1 MALTDRIASWITP
14 PEPMTSDHQLTWSP
28 PALSAAAT
36 APAQQRTSQAA
47 RNTPIAES
55 WQDRAWSYYR
65 SSGPARQ
72 AVDWLA
78 NGVSRMHLYVGQ
90 TQPEDAGDPEPVDE
104 PGLAGEILDE
114 LYDGQTGQRDMLHK
128 LAIGLSVPGEAWL
141 IGYPAPP
148 KPGEPDTG
156 LGQDNGTAWMVASR
170 REWSTSSTQE
180 GTVRLKVPRHPELD
194 RDGFVT
200 FALEQVVIVPIWQPD
215 PEDSTKS
222 TSRFE
227 AAMKDLDE
235 LDGLSRRTA
244 ADIKSRL
251 AGAGLVAVPES
262 ATMPEP
268 GMSEADGSN
277 PLHGNP
283 LIHGLMDAASRAI
296 QDPDS
301 PSALIPIFTQFADEA
316 IGKIQHLDFSTQF
329 DSQVPVLR
337 DAARKAVAAALDV
350 PSTVVTG
357 VEELSHWTVWSIEDS
372 AIVTHLGP
380 LASLICTTIT
390 REILW
395 PALRAAGTPDPEQ
408 LVIWWDA
415 SELQLRPDRS
425 TEALNAF
432 KEGIISGDAA
442 RRELGFAAA
451 DRPSEQERQEQ
462 MARKQQ
468 QQRGQPGGGMQQPQ
482 GGQPSP
488 SDRPEPPAG
497 PETAQDS
504 APAF

>member
-1 MALTDRIASWITP
+1 
-14 PEPMTSDHQLTWSP
+14 
-28 PALSAAAT
+28 
-36 APAQQRTSQAA
+36 
-47 RNTPIAES
+47 
-55 WQDRAWSYYR
+55 
-65 SSGPARQ
+65 
-72 AVDWLA
+72 
-78 NGVSRMHLYVGQ
+78 
-90 TQPEDAGDPEPVDE
+90 
-104 PGLAGEILDE
+104 
-114 LYDGQTGQRDMLHK
+114 
-128 LAIGLSVPGEAWL
+128 
-141 IGYPAPP
+141 
-148 KPGEPDTG
+148 
-156 LGQDNGTAWMVASR
+156 
-170 REWSTSSTQE
+170 
-180 GTVRLKVPRHPELD
+180 
-194 RDGFVT
+194 
-200 FALEQVVIVPIWQPD
+200 
-215 PEDSTKS
+215 
-222 TSRFE
+222 
-227 AAMKDLDE
+227 MKDLDE

-504 APAF
+504 APAV